1 MTQKNSILLP
11 KLKEL
16 AAEAEDD
23 EEIVSN
29 LITQSESDNS
39 NESRYQIITNSTAIV
54 SPAEVARQI
63 YATSQE
69 GMPTAFLQWH

>member
-1 MTQKNSILLP
+1 MTQKNPTLLP

-29 LITQSESDNS
+29 LITQYDPDNS
-39 NESRYQIITNSTAIV
+39 NESRYQIITNSTAIPV
-54 SPAEVARQI
+54 LIYQTGYNSPTIVNSLEKFP
-63 YATSQE
+63 E
-69 GMPTAFLQWH
+69 KG